1 MNRVAK
7 FEKVPFDE
15 FVECYNSDLG
25 LNIEDATD
33 LETIE
38 RIYKNIQ
45 LPTRSSKHSAG
56 YDFRSTADIVLKPGH
71 TISIPTGIR
80 CKMND
85 DYVLMIHPRSSM
97 GFKYNMTLTNTTGVI
112 DSDYYNATNYGH
124 IKIEIKNNGNRD
136 HHIEVGERFAQGIFL
151 QYGITD
157 DDNVG
162 TERTGGIGS
171 TGRK

>member
-15 FVECYNSDLG
+15 FIACYSEDLG
-25 LNIEDATD
+25 LEMDKATD
-33 LETIE
+33 IDTIE
-38 RIYKNIQ
+38 KVYNNIQ

-56 YDFRSTADIVLKPGH
+56 YDFRSTADIILKPGK

-85 DYVLMIHPRSSM
+85 DYVLLIYPRSSM

-112 DSDYYNATNYGH
+112 DSDYYNAKNYGH
-124 IKIEIKNNGNRD
+124 IKIEIKNNGNKD
-136 HHIEVGERFAQGIFL
+136 HHIELNERFAQGIFM

-157 DDNVG
+157 DDNTN
-162 TERTGGIGS
+162 TERIGGIGS